1 MRASNTEGELV
12 VGFGPTSLQVS
23 PLSLFLRGNDAFQ
36 HLMFLLTV
44 EHGVLAVIFDFG
56 HVRDEITEIEGSRVS
71 IITQCSDSLDNV
83 PTINESLG
91 KGEFG
96 GTSRN
101 GRRWNG

>member
-1 MRASNTEGELV
+1 MRALNTEGELV
-12 VGFGPTSLQVS
+12 VGFGPTSLQVF
-23 PLSLFLRGNDAFQ
+23 PLSLFLCGDDAFQ

-44 EHGVLAVIFDFG
+44 EHGVLAAVFDFG
-56 HVRDEITEIEGSRVS
+56 HVPNEITEIKGSRVS

-91 KGEFG
+91 KGELG

-101 GRRWNG
+101 GSRGYG